1 MPADRR
7 RAARL
12 HDPGQRRLRGAAVV
26 RADAQLARRRQRRA
40 PVARPGRRG
49 VLGRRPFGARRRPHR
64 LDARRRHAPA
74 RSSPRA
80 RRARRSCSTPRRSSA
95 GSASGNATSR
105 PAKAAG
111 TSTCSVSGGSIRPQG
126 TPHHDDAIARIHPED
141 RARGVYPDST
151 RRAGRYA
158 QRYRVI
164 QPDGKTRWIH
174 SQWEVKNGPRGV
186 PDRALGVMVDD
197 TEAYE
202 AARTLSDVNAQLKLA
217 VDLGKI
223 AIWRRDLRTGRM
235 HFSDLGVRAARHDAA
250 PGRPVG
256 RRGALARPPR

>member
-1 MPADRR
+1 MFGFWGIDPAE
-7 RAARL
+7 
-12 HDPGQRRLRGAAVV
+12 
-26 RADAQLARRRQRRA
+26 
-40 PVARPGRRG
+40 
-49 VLGRRPFGARRRPHR
+49 
-64 LDARRRHAPA
+64 
-74 RSSPRA
+74 
-80 RRARRSCSTPRRSSA
+80 
-95 GSASGNATSR
+95 
-105 PAKAAG
+105 
-111 TSTCSVSGGSIRPQG
+111 G
-126 TPHHDDAIARIHPED
+126 TPHHDDAIAHIHPED

-164 QPDGKTRWIH
+164 QRDGKTRWIH

-186 PDRALGVMVDD
+186 PDRALGVMMDD

-235 HFSDLGVRAARHDAA
+235 HFSDLAFELLGMT
-250 PGRPVG
+250 PRPEGTVA
-256 RRGALARPPR
+256 RRGALVRPPR